1 MPCWRIEGSGAL
13 EAQGQGSG
21 ATAYRREIDGLRA
34 IAVLAVVLFHAR
46 IRGFPG
52 GFVGVDIFLV
62 ISGYLITQLIL
73 RESAAGTFTL
83 IGFYERRVRRI
94 LPALLAMLAASG
106 IAGWILLPAD
116 FSDFGR
122 SLAAIALFGS
132 NLLFWG
138 WEGYFSLTTEA
149 TPLLHTWS
157 LAVEEQFYILFP
169 ALLLLV
175 RRRPMLLRATLVV
188 AGLASFAYSIW
199 AVRADPGGAF
209 YSPLSRAWEFIAG
222 ALLAAGLLP
231 PPPGRWMGDMAALL
245 GLAAIGHAV
254 WNLSEHASFPGVN
267 AVEPVMAAAA
277 ILYGTQAPGS
287 HIARLLGARPL
298 VAIGLISYSLYLWHW
313 PLIVFGNYYLLGP
326 YRYVRLAMV
335 LLAFPLAWLSWRYI
349 ELPFRKPRLL
359 LSRRQLF
366 LGALA
371 GSGAL
376 ALYGAGIALANG
388 LPWRFDAAVQRLNER
403 GPEPDYGC
411 AGRPIDTIRTDTA
424 CRIGSTR
431 RKADFVLWGDS
442 HAAVYLPALDML
454 AHRHGVAGYDLTS
467 LGCPPLLPIR
477 AHEEKP
483 NQWMFRAARKQECA
497 ARNAAVMR
505 FLAEERPR
513 IVLLA
518 AHWSVYGSGRNPD
531 AETPGGDRIAFER
544 GVRQLR
550 ALGIAVRVV
559 EDVPDAPFA
568 EPRRLAKAQLL
579 GVMHRIEP
587 LRADHLRRDAA
598 FRAIALDLERRG
610 LIGVIDPSRLLCGP
624 QTCKV
629 TDAGYPLYFDGN
641 HLSARGARFVAP
653 VFEPMFAQRRR
664 GAETT
669 AHSANAQSHTA
680 RNQD

>member
-1 MPCWRIEGSGAL
+1 M
-13 EAQGQGSG
+13 
-21 ATAYRREIDGLRA
+21 
-34 IAVLAVVLFHAR
+34 LAVVLFHAR

-73 RESAAGTFTL
+73 RESAGGTFTL

-94 LPALLAMLAASG
+94 LPALLAMLMASG
-106 IAGWILLPAD
+106 LAGWILLPAD
-116 FSDFGR
+116 FRDFGQ

-138 WEGYFSLTTEA
+138 WQGYFSLTTEA

-175 RRRPMLLRATLVV
+175 RRQAFALRSALLAGGLV
-188 AGLASFAYSIW
+188 SFAYGVW
-199 AVRADPGGAF
+199 AVQADPGAAF

-231 PPPGRWMGDMAALL
+231 APRRRWLGDMIALL
-245 GLAAIGHAV
+245 GLVAIGHAI
-254 WNLSEHASFPGVN
+254 WTLSERSAFPGVN
-267 AVEPVMAAAA
+267 AVEPVLAAAA
-277 ILYGTQAPGS
+277 ILHGTQAQGS
-287 HIARLLGARPL
+287 RVARVLGARPL

-326 YRYVRLAMV
+326 YRFVRLAMV

-359 LSRRQLF
+359 LSRRTLF
-366 LGALA
+366 LSALGA
-371 GSGAL
+371 SGLL
-376 ALYGAGIALANG
+376 ALYGAGIYFLNG

-411 AGRPIDTIRTDTA
+411 AGQPVDTIRNETR
-424 CRIGSTR
+424 CRIGGAAR
-431 RKADFVLWGDS
+431 RPSFILWGDS

-454 AHRHGVAGYDLTS
+454 ARRHRVAGYDLTS
-467 LGCPPLLPIR
+467 LGCPPLLPVR
-477 AHEEKP
+477 ANEEKA
-483 NQWMFRAARKQECA
+483 NQWMFSPTKKRDCI

-513 IVLLA
+513 MVLLA
-518 AHWSVYGSGRNPD
+518 AHWSVYGGGLHPD
-531 AETPGGDRIAFER
+531 PEEPGGDAHAFEQ
-544 GVRQLR
+544 GIRQLR
-550 ALGIAVRVV
+550 ALGIAVQVV
-559 EDVPDAPFA
+559 QDVPDAPLA

-587 LRADHLRRDAA
+587 SRTEHLRRDAA
-598 FRAIALDLERRG
+598 FRTIASDLERRG

-624 QTCKV
+624 RTCRI

-641 HLSARGARFVAP
+641 HLSERGALFVAP
-653 VFEPMFAQRRR
+653 AFEPILRSLAPPSGDQAVIPASPRTSR
-664 GAETT
+664 
-669 AHSANAQSHTA
+669 
-680 RNQD
+680 D

>member
-1 MPCWRIEGSGAL
+1 
-13 EAQGQGSG
+13 
-21 ATAYRREIDGLRA
+21 
-34 IAVLAVVLFHAR
+34 VLFHAR

-73 RESAAGTFTL
+73 RESAEGDFTL

-94 LPALLAMLAASG
+94 LPALLAMLTASG

-116 FSDFGR
+116 FRDFGQ

-175 RRRPMLLRATLVV
+175 RRQPFALRTALLAG
-188 AGLASFAYSIW
+188 GLASFAYSVW
-199 AVRADPGGAF
+199 AVQADPGGAF
-209 YSPLSRAWEFIAG
+209 YSPLSRAWEFMAG

-231 PPPGRWMGDMAALL
+231 APRWRWLGDAIALI
-245 GLAAIGHAV
+245 GLVAIGHAV
-254 WNLSEHASFPGVN
+254 WTLSERSAFPGLN
-267 AVEPVMAAAA
+267 AVEPVLGAAA
-277 ILYGTQAPGS
+277 ILYGSQVAGS
-287 HIARLLGARPL
+287 RVAHALGVRPL

-335 LLAFPLAWLSWRYI
+335 LLAFPLAWLSWRYV

-359 LSRRQLF
+359 LSRRTLF
-366 LGALA
+366 LSALGASA
-371 GSGAL
+371 AL
-376 ALYGAGIALANG
+376 ALYGAGLYLANG

-411 AGRPIDTIRTDTA
+411 AGRPVATIRSETR
-424 CRIGSTR
+424 CRIGGAAKRPS
-431 RKADFVLWGDS
+431 FVLWGDS
-442 HAAVYLPALDML
+442 HAAVYLPALDKL
-454 AHRHGVAGYDLTS
+454 ARRHGIAGYDLTS
-467 LGCPPLLPIR
+467 LGCPPLLPVR
-477 AHEEKP
+477 AQEEKA
-483 NQWMFRAARKQECA
+483 NQWMFRPERKRECA

-505 FLAEERPR
+505 FLAEARPQV
-513 IVLLA
+513 VLLA
-518 AHWSVYGSGRNPD
+518 AHWSVYGGGLHPD
-531 AETPGGDRIAFER
+531 PEGPGGDRRAFED
-544 GVRQLR
+544 GVQQLR
-550 ALGIAVRVV
+550 ALGIAVQVV
-559 EDVPDAPFA
+559 LDVPDAPFA
-568 EPRRLAKAQLL
+568 EPRRMAKAQLL
-579 GVMHRIEP
+579 GMMRSIEP
-587 LRADHLRRDAA
+587 PRAEHLHRDAA
-598 FRAIALDLERRG
+598 FHAIAADLERHG

-624 QTCKV
+624 LTCKV

-641 HLSARGARFVAP
+641 HLSARGALLVAP
-653 VFEPMFAQRRR
+653 AFEPALQTL
-664 GAETT
+664 APP
-669 AHSANAQSHTA
+669 S
-680 RNQD
+680 D